1 MRLADAQTGRP
12 YSGWDSYFK
21 SIKKIV
27 KNLGLWKISCTFAEY
42 EKKIFTLKHMEALK
56 NLPIGV
62 QNFEKLRRDGYLY
75 VDKTA
80 LMYRLAHEG
89 CYYFLSRPRRFG
101 KSMLISTLH
110 AYFAG
115 QKDLFEGLAIEQ
127 LEREWTVH
135 PVLHLDLNM
144 IKKGD
149 DQALNSLLNDA
160 LCEWEERYGTR
171 PSENTF
177 SLRFRGVIRRAFQ
190 QTGQPVVIL
199 VDEYDKPLLQTIDNE
214 ALQEDYRSTLKDFY
228 GVLKTEDKSIC
239 FALLTGV
246 TKFSKVSVFSDLN
259 NLEDISMSAVYA
271 SLCGITDE
279 ELDTQFVP
287 YVQRL
292 ADALGQAY
300 HEVREELRLRYDGY
314 HFSEDSIGIYNP
326 FSLLNTFKKNVFNN
340 YWFET
345 GTPSYLVYLLQKY
358 HYNLEHM
365 ASVECDSDALNSI
378 DPQSKS
384 PIPVIYQS
392 GYLTIKDFDPE
403 FALYTLGFP
412 NREVEDGFLKFLLP
426 YYSSIDNTQSTSYI
440 TRFVKEIRA
449 GQTDAFLKRLS
460 ILFADTPYELV
471 KDLENHY
478 QNVLFIV
485 TKLLGF
491 YVRAEYHT
499 SEGRIDLLLQTA
511 DFTYVMEFK
520 LDGTAEEALRQIEE
534 KHYAQPF
541 EGDAHRKLVKVGV
554 NFSSVTRDIERW
566 VVE

>member
-1 MRLADAQTGRP
+1 
-12 YSGWDSYFK
+12 
-21 SIKKIV
+21 
-27 KNLGLWKISCTFAEY
+27 
-42 EKKIFTLKHMEALK
+42 MEALK

-127 LEREWTVH
+127 LEKEWTAH
-135 PVLHLDLNM
+135 PVLHLDLNI

-177 SLRFRGVIRRAFQ
+177 SLRFRGVIQRAFQ

-246 TKFSKVSVFSDLN
+246 TKFNKVSVFSDLN
-259 NLEDISMSAVYA
+259 NLRDISMLQDYA
-271 SLCGITDE
+271 TICGITDE

-287 YVQRL
+287 YIQRL
-292 ADALGQAY
+292 ADTLEQSY
-300 HEVREELRLRYDGY
+300 EEVREELRRRYDGY
-314 HFSEDSIGIYNP
+314 HFRLNSVGIYNP
-326 FSLLNTFKKNVFNN
+326 FSLLNTFQSNEFNN

-345 GTPSYLVYLLQKY
+345 GTPSYLVYLLQK
-358 HYNLEHM
+358 HHSLLASM
-365 ASVECDSDALNSI
+365 ASAQVPAKVLSGTESQSSD
-378 DPQSKS
+378 
-384 PIPVIYQS
+384 PIPMIYQS
-392 GYLTIKDFDPE
+392 GYLTIVGYNPTYG
-403 FALYTLGFP
+403 LYQLGIP
-412 NREVEDGFLKFLLP
+412 NQEVADGFYNYLLP
-426 YYSSIDNTQSTSYI
+426 NYANVSESQTAFFIAN
-440 TRFVKEIRA
+440 FVEEIKA

-460 ILFADTPYELV
+460 SLFADTPYELV

-554 NFSSVTRDIERW
+554 NFSSATRNIERW
-566 VVE
+566 VVGE